1 MERKNIME
9 MSAYKTKNLRM
20 EKWTYLHH
28 SYRLSGGLFKFV
40 NLQ

>member
-20 EKWTYLHH
+20 EKWGY
-28 SYRLSGGLFKFV
+28 
-40 NLQ
+40 

>member
-1 MERKNIME
+1 ME
-9 MSAYKTKNLRM
+9 MSAYKTRNLWM
-20 EKWTYLHH
+20 EKWTCLHH